1 MRLQYRLQAAFPR
14 HRSNKFYS
22 GLYCSFHTAQLLST
36 CAAVAESWAGKRW
49 HAALHGVK
57 YGLITFHTHFA
68 DAEHGKELPSGMI
81 CICFHLVNKSRSLL
95 SS

>member
-14 HRSNKFYS
+14 HRSNKFCS
-22 GLYCSFHTAQLLST
+22 GLQCSFHTAHLLSA
-36 CAAVAESWAGKRW
+36 CSAEVESGAGKRW

-57 YGLITFHTHFA
+57 NGLITFHAYFA
-68 DAEHGKELPSGMI
+68 DAENGKELPSGVI
-81 CICFHLVNKSRSLL
+81 CICFHLVNKSCSLL